1 MELRHLRYFLAFVD
15 AGTVS
20 AAARQLHV
28 AQPAVSRQ
36 LHQLELDLGLTLFER
51 DGQRLRLTIAGRE
64 LIDAATD
71 LVARSDR
78 LHSSAEDLAHGRIH
92 RLVISAATTAISKWI
107 APFLAT
113 LAPPDPL
120 VLVQSIPPRQM
131 LSTLR
136 TGADLVISSAPPMQS
151 MARRSLPAV
160 PLLAYVA
167 PSHDWAR
174 EQRRAI
180 TVDELVNQ
188 NLILLPGEHATRTV
202 LDMAVTRGG
211 LAYRNVEECAEPQ
224 VIQSLAAGGFG
235 VGVIT
240 DLPRF
245 GAYPLLIHD
254 VGSKEANLTL
264 GLHAAWDPRHYAAT
278 SIESLVERITAF
290 AADRTYV
297 GLHGNAR

>member
-20 AAARQLHV
+20 AAARKLHV

-36 LHQLELDLGLTLFER
+36 LHQLELDLGVTLFER

-64 LIDAATD
+64 LVDAATD
-71 LVARSDR
+71 LIARSDR

-92 RLVISAATTAISKWI
+92 RLVISAATTAISEWI

-167 PSHDWAR
+167 QSHDWAR
-174 EQRRAI
+174 KRRLTI
-180 TVDELVNQ
+180 TVDELVDQ

-202 LDMAVTRGG
+202 LDTAVARGG
-211 LAYRNVEECAEPQ
+211 LAYRSVEECAEPQ

-245 GAYPLLIHD
+245 GAHPLMIHD
-254 VGSKEANLTL
+254 IGSNEANLTL
-264 GLHAAWDPRHYAAT
+264 SLHAAWDPRHFAAT
-278 SIESLVERITAF
+278 SIGSLVDRLAAF
-290 AADRTYV
+290 VTDRTFA
-297 GLHGNAR
+297 GLHGHLE

>member
-15 AGTVS
+15 SGTVS
-20 AAARQLHV
+20 AAARKLHV

-36 LHQLELDLGLTLFER
+36 LHQLELDLGVTLFER

-92 RLVISAATTAISKWI
+92 RLVISAATTAISEWI

-151 MARRSLPAV
+151 IAWRSLPAV

-167 PSHDWAR
+167 PAHDWAR
-174 EQRRAI
+174 KKRRTI
-180 TVDELVNQ
+180 TIDELVDQ
-188 NLILLPGEHATRTV
+188 DLILLPAEHATRTV
-202 LDMAVTRGG
+202 LDTAVAHSG
-211 LAYRNVEECAEPQ
+211 LAYRRVEECAEPQ

-245 GAYPLLIHD
+245 GAHPLMIHD
-254 VGSKEANLTL
+254 IGSNESNLTL
-264 GLHAAWDPRHYAAT
+264 SLHAAWDPHHFAAA
-278 SIESLVERITAF
+278 SVGSLVDRLSAFVTDRIYT
-290 AADRTYV
+290 
-297 GLHGNAR
+297 GLPGHLD